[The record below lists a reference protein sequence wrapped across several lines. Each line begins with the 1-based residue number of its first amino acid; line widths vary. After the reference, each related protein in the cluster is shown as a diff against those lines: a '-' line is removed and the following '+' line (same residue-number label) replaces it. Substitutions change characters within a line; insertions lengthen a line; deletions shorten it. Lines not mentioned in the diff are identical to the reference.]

1 MLSHLHVKGLGK
13 ENMGRISP
21 LISCNSETPS
31 IHSKGEMMRARAR
44 GAATATAAPAREV
57 GEARQERWMNE
68 QEVVGFELLQ
78 STLAKFVLIN

>member
-1 MLSHLHVKGLGK
+1 
-13 ENMGRISP
+13 MGRISP
-21 LISCNSETPS
+21 LISCSETPS

-44 GAATATAAPAREV
+44 AAAAAAAACEV